1 MSLINTTVWATVSM
15 STIEATPIWQEKL
28 AQHNGYIP
36 KQEYGTVLKQ
46 ALVTLGMA
54 SDGSYTVERNV
65 NIRSNNDLR
74 TVFANTTLYTFPV
87 RSDYPYKRVYQNR
100 DILHY
105 GEEGFT
111 GWGVS
116 HIKMEDFGNE
126 HDPSRDDGSDF

>member
-15 STIEATPIWQEKL
+15 STIEATPVWKDQL
-28 AQHNGYIP
+28 AKNDGQIPHN
-36 KQEYGTVLKQ
+36 KFNSAVKA
-46 ALVTLGMA
+46 ALVMLGM
-54 SDGSYTVERNV
+54 SENGTYTIERNV
-65 NIRSNNDLR
+65 NIRSNENR
-74 TVFANTTLYTFPV
+74 RVVFANTTLYTFPV
-87 RSDYPYKRVYQNR
+87 RSDCPFKRVYQNN
-100 DILHY
+100 DILHF